1 MGQGTKTRLLTVGV
15 LVTVF
20 GAGVLLGLAADSTL
34 TATPAAASTAVVA
47 GTEVEESEPEAPRIP
62 MYEQVGPD
70 PEQAVVIDSIVRE
83 HRARMDALNREFQER
98 YDPQYRAIVE
108 ETRAAIKVVFTPE
121 QAAQYQAL
129 VEERDRRRAAEAAGG
144 AEEEEERE

>member
-34 TATPAAASTAVVA
+34 TPTPAAASTAVASGVA
-47 GTEVEESEPEAPRIP
+47 EEVESERRIP

-70 PEQAVVIDSIVRE
+70 PVQAVVIDSIVRE
-83 HRARMDALNREFQER
+83 HQARMDALNREFQER
-98 YDPQYRAIVE
+98 YNPQYRAIVE
-108 ETRAAIKVVFTPE
+108 ETREAIKVVFTPE

-129 VEERDRRRAAEAAGG
+129 VEERDRRRAEEAAGG
-144 AEEEEERE
+144 GDEEEEE